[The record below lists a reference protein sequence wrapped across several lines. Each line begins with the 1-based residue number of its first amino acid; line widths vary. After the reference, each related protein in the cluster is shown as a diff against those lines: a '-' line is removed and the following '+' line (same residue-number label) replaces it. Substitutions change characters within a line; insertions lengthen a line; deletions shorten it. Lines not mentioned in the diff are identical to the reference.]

1 MQRKILRMKTLTVN
15 RPSERNPE
23 IIEAA
28 ADMLLPTI
36 WDWVT
41 ASSSTENYP
50 NDERETVRL
59 ELIRAIKSS
68 TRGFDGY
75 DLAKTIERQS
85 MWEPDAELVD
95 ILDSYS
101 RFLNQAHRDAVK
113 AWVIENGIIPQK
125 MVGDDVIVSVIRK
138 EHNGT
143 IVSVDLETAQ
153 YCVNIPDLG
162 HEKCNFSVNENNKKI
177 LKITGSG
184 TIGIIKPVE
193 EIDD

>member
-1 MQRKILRMKTLTVN
+1 MKTPIN
-15 RPSERNPE
+15 KRPSERTPE

-28 ADMLLPTI
+28 VNMLMPTV

-50 NDERETVRL
+50 TDERETARL
-59 ELIRAIKSS
+59 ELIKAVNSS

-85 MWEPDAELVD
+85 MWEVDASLVD

-101 RFLNQAHRDAVK
+101 HFLYQAHRDAVK
-113 AWVIENGIIPQK
+113 AWVIENNIIPQK
-125 MVGDDVIVSVIRK
+125 DIGDDVIVSVLRS
-138 EHNGT
+138 EYNGK
-143 IVSVDLETAQ
+143 IVRVDAETAQ
-153 YCVNIPDLG
+153 YSVNILALG
-162 HEKCNFSVNENNKKI
+162 HAEHEFLTVDGKKVA
-177 LKITGSG
+177 KSKGTGTLG
-184 TIGIIKPVE
+184 VIKPVE

>member
-1 MQRKILRMKTLTVN
+1 MKTLTVN
-15 RPSERNPE
+15 RPSERNPK
-23 IIEAA
+23 IMEAA

-41 ASSSTENYP
+41 ASSSMEDYP
-50 NDERETVRL
+50 NDEMETVRL
-59 ELIRAIKSS
+59 ELIKAIKSS

-113 AWVIENGIIPQK
+113 AWVIESGIIPQK
-125 MVGDDVIVSVIRK
+125 MVGDDVIVSVIRQ
-138 EHNGT
+138 EYNGT

-153 YCVNIPDLG
+153 YSINIPDLG
-162 HEKCNFSVNENNKKI
+162 HIKCDFTTDGDGKKI
-177 LKITGSG
+177 VNRTGSG
-184 TIGIIKPVE
+184 TFGIIKPVE